1 MNQEP
6 PEHSIPEEIPAMTL
20 RGTVLFP
27 KAMMPLR
34 IFEERYK
41 QMLSDVLNDHR
52 MFAIVGE
59 RENVSEEEAVTEP
72 PFGMA
77 TVGLIRVS
85 KKNDDQTSFVLL
97 QGLQRVKIRE
107 IVREE
112 PYRMFRIQPFHTLV
126 EPDQPVCR
134 KEIIE
139 QMEKNKA
146 LGGEVSDDILEYLR
160 PMDDDI
166 AFVDLVAF
174 TLCKHVLRKQ
184 ALLEVQRLGQRARML
199 LDDLKKENY
208 KLELY
213 KNMLGKQEDDGSLRN

>member
-1 MNQEP
+1 MAENYSQ
-6 PEHSIPEEIPAMTL
+6 SIPREIPAMTL
-20 RGTVLFP
+20 RETVLFP

-41 QMLSDVLNDHR
+41 QMLNDVLSDHR

-59 RENVSEEEAVTEP
+59 RENISFDEDIQEP
-72 PFGMA
+72 PFDMA

-85 KKNDDQTSFVLL
+85 RKNDDNTSFVLL
-97 QGLQRVKIRE
+97 QGIERVKIRE
-107 IVREE
+107 IISEE
-112 PYRMFRIQPFHTLV
+112 PYRLLRIEPFHTLV
-126 EPDQPVCR
+126 EEDKPTHR
-134 KEIIE
+134 NELLE
-139 QMEKNKA
+139 QMERNKE
-146 LGGEVSDDILEYLR
+146 LGGDVSEDILEYLR
-160 PMDDDI
+160 PLDDDV
-166 AFVDLVAF
+166 AFVDLAAF
-174 TLCKHVLRKQ
+174 TLCKHVVRKQ

>member
-1 MNQEP
+1 MAENYSQ
-6 PEHSIPEEIPAMTL
+6 SIPREIPAMTL
-20 RGTVLFP
+20 RETVLFP

-41 QMLSDVLNDHR
+41 QMLNDVLSDHR

-59 RENVSEEEAVTEP
+59 RENVSFDEDIQEP
-72 PFGMA
+72 PFDMA

-85 KKNDDQTSFVLL
+85 RKNDDNTSFVLL
-97 QGLQRVKIRE
+97 QGIERVKIRE
-107 IVREE
+107 IISEE
-112 PYRMFRIQPFHTLV
+112 PYRLLRIEPFHTLV
-126 EPDQPVCR
+126 EEDKPTHR
-134 KEIIE
+134 NELLE
-139 QMEKNKA
+139 QMERNKE
-146 LGGEVSDDILEYLR
+146 LGGDVSEDILEYLR
-160 PMDDDI
+160 PLVDDV
-166 AFVDLVAF
+166 AFVDLAAF
-174 TLCKHVLRKQ
+174 TLCKHVVRKQ